1 MKPSLLRVDVGE
13 PMLWKDEGRIHLG
26 AEAEVRAGFWLG
38 IPAVKKIRMKRTW
51 RHPDLDH
58 LLTRRRLDAECRS
71 LRRLVGCGIR
81 IPSILQLDR
90 NTFTMVMSKVD
101 GEPLID
107 VLRAGISD
115 DEIFSEVGRV
125 IRIMHRVGIVHG
137 DLSTNN
143 ILWQH
148 GGTPA
153 LVDLGLSRVSTEV
166 EQFGIDLHVLE
177 EILSAS
183 HPEYDGAMTMVESGY
198 LSLDIDE
205 GPAEDSSGGPLP
217 SAAQV
222 IKRLQ
227 DIRTR
232 VRYHG

>member
-1 MKPSLLRVDVGE
+1 
-13 PMLWKDEGRIHLG
+13 MLWKDEGRIHLG

>member
-1 MKPSLLRVDVGE
+1 MKPSLLRDDVGE
-13 PMLWKDEGRIHLG
+13 PMLWKDEGRLHLG
-26 AEAEVRAGFWLG
+26 AEAEVRAGIWLG
-38 IPAVKKIRMKRTW
+38 IPAVKKVRLKRTW
-51 RHPDLDH
+51 RHPDLDR

-71 LRRLVGCGIR
+71 LRRLAGSGIQ

-90 NTFTMVMSKVD
+90 NTFTMIMSKVEGD
-101 GEPLID
+101 PLID
-107 VLRAGISD
+107 VLRGGISG
-115 DEIFSEVGRV
+115 DEIFNEVGRV
-125 IRIMHRVGIVHG
+125 IRRMHRVGIVHG

-143 ILWQH
+143 ILWQQ
-148 GGTPA
+148 GGNPA
-153 LVDLGLSRVSTEV
+153 IVDLGLSRVSTEV

-183 HPEYDGAMTMVESGY
+183 HPEYEGAMTVVETGY
-198 LSLDIDE
+198 LSVDIDE
-205 GPAEDSSGGPLP
+205 GPVEDSSGGSLP

>member
-1 MKPSLLRVDVGE
+1 
-13 PMLWKDEGRIHLG
+13 MLWKDEGRIHLG

-125 IRIMHRVGIVHG
+125 IRTMHRVGIVHG

-183 HPEYDGAMTMVESGY
+183 NPEYDGAMMMVESGY
-198 LSLDIDE
+198 LSQDIDE
-205 GPAEDSSGGPLP
+205 GSVEDSSGGPLP

>member
-1 MKPSLLRVDVGE
+1 
-13 PMLWKDEGRIHLG
+13 MLWKDEGRLHLG
-26 AEAEVRAGFWLG
+26 AEAEVRVGIWLG
-38 IPAVKKIRMKRTW
+38 IPAVKKIRMKRRW
-51 RHPDLDH
+51 RHPDLDR

-90 NTFTMVMSKVD
+90 NSFTMIMSKVD

-107 VLRAGISD
+107 VLRAGISGS
-115 DEIFSEVGRV
+115 EEVFNEVGRV
-125 IRIMHRVGIVHG
+125 IRTMHRVGIVHG

-153 LVDLGLSRVSTEV
+153 VVDLGLSRVSTEV

-183 HPEYDGAMTMVESGY
+183 HPEYEEAMSMVESGY
-198 LSLDIDE
+198 LSLDSDE
-205 GPAEDSSGGPLP
+205 GPVADSSGGPLP